1 MSNFI
6 LTWYGITDLRAS
18 LGFEKRGP
26 VLSALL
32 TGKFSHAIILAYVN
46 KNKEVVSRDLP
57 TFKSKKISKKNFV
70 EKFIEFFSKNET
82 EKESSRSYFKNLS
95 DAEAYSYVEKISNTP
110 QANQYFKAWLEGQ
123 LSAMSKKVEIDVR
136 EVHLEELNDT
146 DRIYGATLEAF
157 NLIRKKKSP
166 GDTVSVFLSPGTPVM
181 AFSWALGAIRNPDMD
196 IKIVSS
202 SSLKKSLENIS
213 LPAGLDNL
221 EVQELNMSKPGKFD
235 AIFHLL
241 GAEPLPTIFAIN
253 QFQCDNHVFVTSPPY
268 NADNVI
274 QFISSDA
281 KYDTLAV
288 NPYSP
293 SDAEKKISSYIKDH
307 NWKVIGFN
315 LTGGTKLMYDG
326 AMKAC
331 KKASAIPFYFEAEKH
346 SLIWLNSYISEEING
361 IGKID
366 DFFAAKGY
374 KILNPGKLTPEME
387 KRKKTTE
394 LLWKNKRAISSLYK
408 DILEKC
414 RDKHG
419 KVDKY
424 KTYKV
429 FDKKNNF
436 VSFDARNGEIQ
447 LCNSRFPFSHTLSD
461 CEDFTK
467 YITGGW
473 FEEYVYWQLKPLLDS
488 KIFDM
493 RIGLEISSKD
503 NSNTLQEFDVIFTDH
518 KRLYIIECK
527 AGNYDSSAVEKLQN
541 NISIYGGTVGRGCLA
556 ACFNPFGKTKQSID
570 NRIGN
575 DPRIIYLCEEKIVSE
590 LKSIIELS
598 NEKANLG
605 KNGKPRNIPPKKS
618 DVRAGLLRDLSR
630 AMDE

>member
-1 MSNFI
+1 MSNYI

-18 LGFEKRGP
+18 LGFEERGP

-32 TGKFSHAIILAYVN
+32 TGKFTHAIILAYVN
-46 KNKEVVSRDLP
+46 RNKEIVSADLP
-57 TFKSKKISKKNFV
+57 IFKSKKIPKKNFV
-70 EKFIEFFSKNET
+70 EKFIEFFSKSES

-95 DAEAYSYVEKISNTP
+95 GDEAYSYVEKISNTP
-110 QANQYFKAWLEGQ
+110 QANRHFKAWLEAHLRAAG
-123 LSAMSKKVEIDVR
+123 KKVEIDVR
-136 EVHLEELNDT
+136 EVDLEKLNDT
-146 DRIYGATLEAF
+146 DGIYRATLAAF
-157 NLIRKKKSP
+157 NLIRKKKTP
-166 GDTVSVFLSPGTPVM
+166 GDAVSVFLSPGTPVM

-213 LPAGLDNL
+213 LPEGFGNL
-221 EVQELNMSKPGKFD
+221 EVRELNMSKPGKFD

-241 GAEPLPTIFAIN
+241 GAEPLPTILAIN
-253 QFQCDNHVFVTSPPY
+253 QFQCDNHVFVTSPPF

-274 QFISSDA
+274 QFVPSGA
-281 KYDTLAV
+281 KRDTLLV

-293 SDAEKKISSYIKDH
+293 SDAEQKISGYIKDH

-315 LTGGTKLMYDG
+315 LTGGTKLMFAG
-326 AMKAC
+326 ATQSC
-331 KKASAIPFYFEAEKH
+331 KKASAIPFYFEAKNH
-346 SLIWLNSYISEEING
+346 TMIWLNSYDAEEIEG

-366 DFFAAKGY
+366 DFFVAKGY
-374 KILNPGKLTPEME
+374 KILDPGEWTPEME
-387 KRKKTTE
+387 KRKGTTE
-394 LLWKNKRAISSLYK
+394 LLWKNKIVISKFYK
-408 DILEKC
+408 DIFEKY
-414 RDKHG
+414 RDKQG
-419 KVDKY
+419 KVNKY
-424 KTYKV
+424 ADYKV
-429 FDKKNNF
+429 SYKKNNF
-436 VSFDARNGEIQ
+436 VSFDGRNGEIQ
-447 LCNSRFPFSHTLSD
+447 LSGVRHPFSHTLSD

-473 FEEYVYWQLKPLLDS
+473 FEEYVYLQLKPLLNS

-527 AGNYDSSAVEKLQN
+527 AGYYDSSAVVKLQN
-541 NISIYGGTVGRGCLA
+541 NISIYGGTAGRGCLA

-605 KNGKPRNIPPKKS
+605 KNGKPRNIPAKKS
-618 DVRAGLLRDLSR
+618 DVRAGILRDLSR